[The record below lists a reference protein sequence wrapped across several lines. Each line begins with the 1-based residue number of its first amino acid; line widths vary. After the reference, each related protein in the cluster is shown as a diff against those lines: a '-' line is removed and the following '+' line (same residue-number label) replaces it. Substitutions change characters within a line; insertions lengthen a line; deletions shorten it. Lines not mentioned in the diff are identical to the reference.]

1 MNRLPP
7 HHVPRPRLTGRCAGY
22 RVVVVEAAAGY
33 GKSVLSAELVDYWRS
48 VGIDVQLEHAGVT
61 SPLLAA
67 RLYQAARQ
75 SGFTDAAG
83 AAEGKRDPVEVLD
96 TLVDSLAAEH
106 CTFVVDDAHHAE
118 PDAGELIDH
127 LARSLVGDQRLV
139 VLARRLPPGTGRLR
153 RAEYLQLS
161 AADLALDPNETL
173 LLCRDGFGLDV
184 GPKAAVALDKATG
197 SWTAATVLAAA
208 RAARTGEE
216 VAAVAEA
223 AAGPGHPAGAV
234 AAILEDALDTLGPGV
249 RSDLAQIG
257 RLPLLD
263 AEVVDAVSG
272 DPSAAGGRLFERA
285 LKAGIPFTPAQAP
298 WWDLAGPVRDYLA
311 ALAPVRMDAMSRA
324 AEIYRSRGELGPAF
338 ELLLA
343 SGDANQAAAVLGA
356 TSGPEEDKM
365 DNFELQARFDQ
376 LPAEAVDAHPE
387 VLVMAGRRL
396 GHSSKYNLC
405 CQLLDHAQ
413 EIATRGGDMVLY
425 RAAGAELAKVRQLA
439 ALDYAGAEVA
449 AREVLVSAGPDE
461 QLTRARANEFLGFAL
476 CRRVDGGGR
485 QDEKALA
492 EAEEC
497 FARASQ
503 LYLGLGRRAAASFV
517 LVDWT
522 VHIDFPRGQFNRAM
536 DRLEEALGLVADR
549 PTAWGFVMI
558 WRAMLAAELGQTE
571 LCRDSVEEVFRV
583 AELKKSPF
591 QRSHGHW
598 RLAVLSSYTGDAE
611 ATLHHIRQTEL
622 LGTAWMP
629 LGSGEFLSDAADL
642 LDRVGYTALAQ
653 EYLARVKAEPKDAA
667 HLVALADAVLE
678 ARHGDPETAEERLLA
693 LSHHRLDP
701 REQWRVTLMRAFAAF
716 RRGQDGV
723 AAVLAAQAF
732 EEAARLGQPLLPLV
746 RERSLTEQLLAL
758 AANTEQ
764 PAALALRASALPM
777 SLAVLGRFE
786 LTVGGRAVP
795 LRPGQETQLLKFV
808 AVSGGRVH
816 AEQAIE
822 TLWPEVA
829 RSAGRNRLRT
839 VLNRLRAIAGG
850 VLNREGE
857 ILALDAGLQVDVQE
871 FFSEAHRAHA
881 LASKD
886 LALATAVA
894 RGAMARYRGD
904 LLPDD
909 RYDDWAEKPR
919 QQAKVVMLELLDV
932 CATEAARRGDLDA
945 LRRAVERTIEFAP
958 YDDVRYLRAA
968 STLLEQGRRG
978 EALAVVHRARSAFA
992 QLGLGPPT
1000 SLLELE
1006 RSIVA

>member
-7 HHVPRPRLTGRCAGY
+7 HHVPRPRLTGRSAGY
-22 RVVVVEAAAGY
+22 RVIVAEAAAGY
-33 GKSVLSAELVDYWRS
+33 GKTVLAAELVDHWRS
-48 VGIDVQLEHAGVT
+48 VGVDVPCEHGGVNA
-61 SPLLAA
+61 PLLAG
-67 RLYQAARQ
+67 RFHQAVRRA
-75 SGFTDAAG
+75 GFTEAAA
-83 AAEGKRDPVEVLD
+83 AAEGKQGPVELLD
-96 TLVDSLAAEH
+96 SLVASLAAEN
-106 CTFVVDDAHHAE
+106 CTFVVDDAHNVDA
-118 PDAGELIDH
+118 DAGQLIDH
-127 LARSLVGDQRLV
+127 LANSLQGDQRLV
-139 VLARRLPPGTGRLR
+139 VLARRLPGGTSRLR

-173 LLCRDGFGLDV
+173 LLCRAGFGLEV
-184 GPKAAVALDKATG
+184 GPKETAALDEATG

-216 VAAVAEA
+216 VTAVAEA

-234 AAILEDALDTLGPGV
+234 AAILEEALDELGPAL
-249 RSDLAQIG
+249 RSPLAQIG

-263 AEVVDAVSG
+263 AQLVAAVSG
-272 DPSAAGGRLFERA
+272 DERLFERA
-285 LKAGIPFTPAQAP
+285 LKAGIPFTPAQGP

-311 ALAPVRMDAMSRA
+311 ALAPVRREAMASA
-324 AEIYRSRGELGPAF
+324 AASYQGRGELGPAF

-343 SGDANQAAAVLGA
+343 SGDPDQAAAVLAA
-356 TSGPEEDKM
+356 TSGPEEDAM
-365 DNFELQARFDQ
+365 DNLELRARFDQ
-376 LPAEAVDAHPE
+376 LPSKAVDAHPE
-387 VLVMAGRRL
+387 VLVLVGRRL
-396 GHSSKYNLC
+396 GHSSKYSLC
-405 CQLLDHAQ
+405 CELLDRAQ
-413 EIATRGGDMVLY
+413 VIAKRSGDAVLY
-425 RAAGAELAKVRQLA
+425 RSAGAELAKVRQLA
-439 ALDYAGAEVA
+439 ALDYAGAEAA
-449 AREVLVSAGPDE
+449 AREVLAMAGPDE
-461 QLTRARANEFLGFAL
+461 QLTRARANEFLGYAL
-476 CRRVDGGGR
+476 CRRVDSNGR
-485 QDEKALA
+485 RDEQALSD
-492 EAEEC
+492 AEEC

-503 LYLGLGRRAAASFV
+503 LYVGLGRRAAASFV

-522 VHIDFPRGQFNRAM
+522 VHLDFPRGQFTQAL
-536 DRLEEALGLVADR
+536 DRIEEALRLVPDR

-558 WRAMLAAELGQTE
+558 WRAMLAAELGQVQ
-571 LCRDSVEEVFRV
+571 LCRDSVDEVFRV
-583 AELKKSPF
+583 AEVKRSPF

-611 ATLHHIRQTEL
+611 ATIHHIRQVEL
-622 LGTAWMP
+622 LGTGWLT

-653 EYLARVKAEPKDAA
+653 EYLARVKAEPKDAG
-667 HLVALADAVLE
+667 HLVALAEAVLE
-678 ARHGDPETAEERLLA
+678 ARHGDPEVAEGLLLA
-693 LSHHRLDP
+693 LDSQRVDR

-716 RRGQDGV
+716 RHGQDGI
-723 AAVLAAQAF
+723 AAVLAAEAC

-746 RERSLTEQLLAL
+746 RERYVTEQLLAL

-764 PAALALRASALPM
+764 PAAVALRASALPI

-786 LTVGGRAVP
+786 LTVGGRPMP
-795 LRPGQETQLLKFV
+795 LRPGQEAQLLKFV
-808 AVSGGRVH
+808 TVSGGRVH
-816 AEQAIE
+816 GEQAIE
-822 TLWPEVA
+822 ALWPEVA

-839 VLNRLRAIAGG
+839 VLNRLRATAGN

-857 ILALDAGLQVDVQE
+857 ILALDDALQVDVQE
-871 FFSEAHRAHA
+871 FFSEARRAQA

-886 LALATAVA
+886 LSLATAVA

-919 QQAKVVMLELLDV
+919 QQAKVVMLELLDL
-932 CATEAARRGDLDA
+932 CATEAARRGDLDG

-978 EALAVVHRARSAFA
+978 EAMAVVHRARSAFA
-992 QLGLGPPT
+992 QLGLGPPL

>member
-7 HHVPRPRLTGRCAGY
+7 HHVPRPRLTGRSAGY

-33 GKSVLSAELVDYWRS
+33 GKSVLAAELVDVWRS
-48 VGIDVQLEHAGVT
+48 VGIDVQLEHAGVG

-67 RLYQAARQ
+67 RFHQAARRA
-75 SGFTDAAG
+75 GFTEAAA
-83 AAEGKRDPVEVLD
+83 AAEGKQDPVALLD
-96 TLVDSLAAEH
+96 TLASALAAEN
-106 CTFVVDDAHHAE
+106 CTFVVDDAHNVE
-118 PDAGELIDH
+118 PEAGELIDH
-127 LARSLVGDQRLV
+127 LANSLEGDQRLV
-139 VLARRLPPGTGRLR
+139 VLARKLPHGAGRLR

-161 AADLALDPNETL
+161 AADLALDANETL
-173 LLCRDGFGLDV
+173 LLCRDGFGLEV
-184 GPKAAVALDKATG
+184 GPNVASALDKATG

-234 AAILEDALDTLGPGV
+234 AAILEEALDNLGPEW
-249 RSDLAQIG
+249 RSDLAQVG

-263 AEVVDAVSG
+263 SEVVGALSDGPTGASN
-272 DPSAAGGRLFERA
+272 GRFERA
-285 LKAGIPFTPAQAP
+285 LKAGIPFTPAQGP
-298 WWDLAGPVRDYLA
+298 WWDLAGPVRDLLA
-311 ALAPVRMDAMSRA
+311 ALAPVRRDAMARA
-324 AEIYRSRGELGPAF
+324 AEVYRSRGELGPAF
-338 ELLLA
+338 ELLL
-343 SGDANQAAAVLGA
+343 SCGDPNQAAAVLGA
-356 TSGPEEDKM
+356 ASGPEEDAM

-376 LPAEAVDAHPE
+376 LPPEAVDAHPE
-387 VLVMAGRRL
+387 VLVLAGRRL
-396 GHSSKYNLC
+396 GHSSKYSLC
-405 CQLLDHAQ
+405 CQLLDRAQ
-413 EIATRGGDMVLY
+413 EIATRNDDPALW
-425 RAAGAELAKVRQLA
+425 RAAAAELVKVRQLA
-439 ALDYAGAEVA
+439 GLDYAGAEAA

-476 CRRVDGGGR
+476 CRRVDSGGR
-485 QDEKALA
+485 RDEGALT

-536 DRLEEALGLVADR
+536 DRLEQALSQVADR

-598 RLAVLSSYTGDAE
+598 RLAVLCSYTGDPE
-611 ATLHHIRQTEL
+611 ATLDHIRQVEL
-622 LGTAWMP
+622 LGTAWLP
-629 LGSGEFLSDAADL
+629 IGSGEFLSDAADL
-642 LDRVGYTALAQ
+642 LDRVGYVALAQ
-653 EYLARVKAEPKDAA
+653 EYLARVKAEPKDAG
-667 HLVALADAVLE
+667 HLVALVDAVLE
-678 ARHGDPETAEERLLA
+678 ARHGDPDLAEEGLLA
-693 LSHHRLDP
+693 LNHQRVDP

-723 AAVLAAQAF
+723 AAVLAAQAC

-746 RERSLTEQLLAL
+746 RERVITEQLLAL

-786 LTVGGRAVP
+786 LTVGGRPVA

-839 VLNRLRAIAGG
+839 VLNRLRATAGTI
-850 VLNREGE
+850 LYRDGE
-857 ILALDAGLQVDVQE
+857 ILALDSELQVDVQE
-871 FFSEAHRAHA
+871 FFSEAHRAQA
-881 LASKD
+881 LASND

-919 QQAKVVMLELLDV
+919 QQAKLVMLELLDL

-992 QLGLGPPT
+992 QLGLGPPS

>member
-1 MNRLPP
+1 ML
-7 HHVPRPRLTGRCAGY
+7 G
-22 RVVVVEAAAGY
+22 
-33 GKSVLSAELVDYWRS
+33 SAWL
-48 VGIDVQLEHAGVT
+48 
-61 SPLLAA
+61 
-67 RLYQAARQ
+67 
-75 SGFTDAAG
+75 
-83 AAEGKRDPVEVLD
+83 
-96 TLVDSLAAEH
+96 
-106 CTFVVDDAHHAE
+106 
-118 PDAGELIDH
+118 
-127 LARSLVGDQRLV
+127 
-139 VLARRLPPGTGRLR
+139 
-153 RAEYLQLS
+153 
-161 AADLALDPNETL
+161 
-173 LLCRDGFGLDV
+173 
-184 GPKAAVALDKATG
+184 
-197 SWTAATVLAAA
+197 
-208 RAARTGEE
+208 
-216 VAAVAEA
+216 
-223 AAGPGHPAGAV
+223 
-234 AAILEDALDTLGPGV
+234 
-249 RSDLAQIG
+249 
-257 RLPLLD
+257 
-263 AEVVDAVSG
+263 
-272 DPSAAGGRLFERA
+272 
-285 LKAGIPFTPAQAP
+285 
-298 WWDLAGPVRDYLA
+298 
-311 ALAPVRMDAMSRA
+311 
-324 AEIYRSRGELGPAF
+324 
-338 ELLLA
+338 
-343 SGDANQAAAVLGA
+343 
-356 TSGPEEDKM
+356 
-365 DNFELQARFDQ
+365 
-376 LPAEAVDAHPE
+376 
-387 VLVMAGRRL
+387 
-396 GHSSKYNLC
+396 
-405 CQLLDHAQ
+405 
-413 EIATRGGDMVLY
+413 
-425 RAAGAELAKVRQLA
+425 
-439 ALDYAGAEVA
+439 
-449 AREVLVSAGPDE
+449 
-461 QLTRARANEFLGFAL
+461 
-476 CRRVDGGGR
+476 
-485 QDEKALA
+485 
-492 EAEEC
+492 
-497 FARASQ
+497 
-503 LYLGLGRRAAASFV
+503 
-517 LVDWT
+517 
-522 VHIDFPRGQFNRAM
+522 
-536 DRLEEALGLVADR
+536 
-549 PTAWGFVMI
+549 
-558 WRAMLAAELGQTE
+558 
-571 LCRDSVEEVFRV
+571 
-583 AELKKSPF
+583 
-591 QRSHGHW
+591 
-598 RLAVLSSYTGDAE
+598 
-611 ATLHHIRQTEL
+611 
-622 LGTAWMP
+622 P

-653 EYLARVKAEPKDAA
+653 EYLARVKAEPKDAG

-693 LSHHRLDP
+693 LGHHRLDP

-786 LTVGGRAVP
+786 LTVGGRPVP

-829 RSAGRNRLRT
+829 RLGRPQPPANRAQPVAGHCRRG
-839 VLNRLRAIAGG
+839 A
-850 VLNREGE
+850 NREGE

-919 QQAKVVMLELLDV
+919 QQAKLVMLELLDV

-992 QLGLGPPT
+992 QLGLGPPM